1 MAGVLSGASTYSRAR
16 LRVGILNVGFVTVAA
31 AVALVF
37 SLPERILVFGPT
49 PTGDA
54 AGLLT
59 VVLLY
64 AVANLPFDVAGGYLL
79 PKRYGRGYTS
89 RSEFAARWLRGVA
102 AQSAVFV
109 ASGAALLYAGRAAGV
124 VGATAVFASA
134 TLFLLAA
141 RPAVARAVGGIE
153 RKEGDERL
161 EAALERFDG
170 FDLDAPDVSVYEA
183 DDVSFVGGPTVS
195 GVVVPS
201 TWLEALSEGELA
213 AAIARRSAAV
223 ETGAARRGISVAVGW
238 NTVGFV
244 GAATLV
250 PAAGFANVASLVS
263 LVLGYVLWSF
273 AALLVLPTPTRAGV
287 FEVDARTADAGVYEG
302 SLESAVRKINET
314 QGDDEERARLVESVF
329 HPIPSVERRV
339 ERIGSDGQE
348 PPKGA
353 WNAARVRL
361 YLSWAG
367 LDFLSRGVHCNVGRP
382 QVWVIL
388 PGD

>member
-1 MAGVLSGASTYSRAR
+1 
-16 LRVGILNVGFVTVAA
+16 
-31 AVALVF
+31 
-37 SLPERILVFGPT
+37 
-49 PTGDA
+49 
-54 AGLLT
+54 
-59 VVLLY
+59 
-64 AVANLPFDVAGGYLL
+64 
-79 PKRYGRGYTS
+79 
-89 RSEFAARWLRGVA
+89 
-102 AQSAVFV
+102 
-109 ASGAALLYAGRAAGV
+109 LLYAGRAAGV
-124 VGATAVFASA
+124 TGATGVFASA
-134 TLFLLAA
+134 TVFLLAA

-153 RKEGDERL
+153 RTEGDERL

-201 TWLEALSEGELA
+201 TWLEILSEEELA

-223 ETGAARRGISVAVGW
+223 ETGAARRGVAVAVGW

-273 AALLVLPTPTRAGV
+273 VALLVLPTPTRAGV
-287 FEVDARTADAGVYEG
+287 FEVDARTADAGVDER

-339 ERIGSDGQE
+339 ERIGSDGRE

-367 LDFLSRGVHCNVGRP
+367 LDFLSRAVHCNVGRP